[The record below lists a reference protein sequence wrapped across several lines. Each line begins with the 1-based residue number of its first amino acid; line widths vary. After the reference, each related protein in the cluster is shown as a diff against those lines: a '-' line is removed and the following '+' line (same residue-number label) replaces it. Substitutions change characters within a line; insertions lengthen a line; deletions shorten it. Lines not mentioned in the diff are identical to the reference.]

1 MGISNGTAHITRRLG
16 IYISE
21 LDEKRRLAKE
31 AKAASES
38 LPDLT
43 TEITRLEELVRASE
57 LLLRDLDPTWNSSRV
72 KPKRKHK
79 FQSPFP
85 LGQAGRMALDVLRET
100 GESMTARDIVRQMF
114 EQAGVTDY
122 ERDILDKQTNSLGA
136 YLKKH
141 RGDLV
146 ESDGGWPQR
155 WRLIR
160 PIQEKVNDT

>member
-16 IYISE
+16 VYIAE
-21 LDEKRRLAKE
+21 LDEKRRLGKE

-57 LLLRDLDPTWNSSRV
+57 LILRDIDPTWNSSRV

-79 FQSPFP
+79 FQSPIG
-85 LGQAGRMALDVLRET
+85 LGQAGRMALDVLREA
-100 GESMTARDIVRQMF
+100 GEPMTARDIVRQMF
-114 EQAGVTDY
+114 ERVGLTEY
-122 ERDILDKQTNSLGA
+122 ERDLLDKQTNSLGG

-141 RGDLV
+141 RGDLI
-146 ESDGGWPQR
+146 ESDSGWPQR
-155 WRLIR
+155 WKLIR
-160 PIQEKVNDT
+160 AN